1 MNQLDSAPIL
11 VLGLGNLLLG
21 DDAAGLRLVEHLA
34 AESGYGDQVEFV
46 DGGTQGM
53 ALLGCLTGRKAVL
66 LLDATGLGGAP
77 GTVHSLDGPAIEALA
92 ARRASTAHDG
102 NALELLA
109 AARLLQVVNGDAAPD
124 IRLVG
129 IEPARIA
136 TGIGL
141 SPEVEQALEAA
152 VLRARIELDRFVA
165 QTVTTQ

>member
-1 MNQLDSAPIL
+1 MNQVDSAPIL

-21 DDAAGLRLVEHLA
+21 DDAAGLRLVERLA

-77 GTVHSLDGPAIEALA
+77 GTVHVLDGPAIEALA
-92 ARRASTAHDG
+92 AKRASTAHEG

-109 AARLLQVVNGDAAPD
+109 AARLLQAVDGDAAPE

-141 SPEVEQALEAA
+141 SPEVEAA
-152 VLRARIELDRFVA
+152 MDSAIVRARAEIEKLHLWGS
-165 QTVTTQ
+165 